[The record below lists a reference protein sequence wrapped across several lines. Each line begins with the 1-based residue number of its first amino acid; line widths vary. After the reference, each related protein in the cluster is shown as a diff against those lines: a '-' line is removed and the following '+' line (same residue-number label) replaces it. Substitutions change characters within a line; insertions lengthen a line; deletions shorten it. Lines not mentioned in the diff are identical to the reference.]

1 MKADKFFY
9 EVFPLFEDIFQK
21 FINEITPLNY
31 KIYKIKKYHR
41 VILIADSLVIS
52 FELKEKYPE
61 KTELERVHLYEFFDK
76 KVVFLYFIQ
85 IEELT
90 ANDIFHFN
98 ATKFR
103 NQFEPYINT
112 FYFIHFKKFSSVAAL
127 SPIHETVELFNH
139 VNKKVKKLKLK
150 ERQELWEGWLYN
162 FILFEITNFNGD
174 TTVCSWSTRLTNINI
189 IAYQKCKELQ
199 QFCISGYGANPYY
212 INKIE
217 KNFIVT
223 SNFKTIAQSIRAHF
237 RNNKHALNLYNKIKY
252 AIIPKT
258 LKNESSADNVSLQL
272 IDEYK
277 KGKLNNLEFY
287 YYNKTPIKWKSEYL
301 VKELCEKIFGESN
314 IIYQYRPFFLATQ
327 RGQLSYDIY
336 LVKEKI
342 AIEYQG
348 KQHFQPVNYFG
359 GEKTFLKQKERDELK
374 KQLSAKNHIT
384 LIYINYNDPIT
395 EEFIIAKVT
404 GAKNHGRRI
413 H

>member
-1 MKADKFFY
+1 M
-9 EVFPLFEDIFQK
+9 L
-21 FINEITPLNY
+21 
-31 KIYKIKKYHR
+31 
-41 VILIADSLVIS
+41 
-52 FELKEKYPE
+52 
-61 KTELERVHLYEFFDK
+61 
-76 KVVFLYFIQ
+76 
-85 IEELT
+85 
-90 ANDIFHFN
+90 
-98 ATKFR
+98 
-103 NQFEPYINT
+103 NQF
-112 FYFIHFKKFSSVAAL
+112 VL
-127 SPIHETVELFNH
+127 
-139 VNKKVKKLKLK
+139 
-150 ERQELWEGWLYN
+150 
-162 FILFEITNFNGD
+162 IL
-174 TTVCSWSTRLTNINI
+174 
-189 IAYQKCKELQ
+189 
-199 QFCISGYGANPYY
+199 
-212 INKIE
+212 
-217 KNFIVT
+217 
-223 SNFKTIAQSIRAHF
+223 
-237 RNNKHALNLYNKIKY
+237 

-277 KGKLNNLEFY
+277 KGQLNNLEFY
-287 YYNKTPIKWKSEYL
+287 YYNKAPIKWKSEYL

-395 EEFIIAKVT
+395 EEFIKEKVT

-413 H
+413 P